1 MKHLFWITPLVL
13 SASFVLPACN
23 DSRKSGDP
31 ISENRSGAIK
41 MSDSDLENAIRTKF
55 DSDQQLKEA
64 NLSVSADIDENKATI
79 SGTVASQNVR
89 TKAIELAR
97 AVQPG
102 LTIEDKIDVKPAG

>member
-1 MKHLFWITPLVL
+1 MKRLLWIAPIIL

-23 DSRKSGDP
+23 DSRKNGDP

-55 DSDQQLKEA
+55 ESDQQIKQA
-64 NLSVSADIDENKATI
+64 NLSVSADVDENKATI
-79 SGTVASQNVR
+79 SGTVASQDVR